1 MKKPGKTK
9 AFFICV
15 LIASFLW
22 LIHALNTVYTETFK
36 IDVSFTNVP
45 LNRQSLDP
53 LPERLSIDI
62 KASGLKLALLRLN
75 KPFKPLEID
84 FNALKPLNHSQAY
97 VLSASKLKLTDLF
110 KLETQIKHISPDTIY
125 FKEKTGFQKTV
136 PIRVPIFASCM
147 PGFACEKPVLQ
158 PAFVTIWGDS
168 LAIKNTDTIYTDDW
182 QVNKLQETQRI
193 TLKLLKPNENIY
205 TGVAEVSV
213 ELPVSRLVEY
223 HLSLPLQCIHHFANH
238 RLMIYPP
245 SVDIRFTAL
254 QNRFDL
260 SDTALFKALIDEN
273 SPKKKNGKYPVFLGS
288 IPGDITIMDIQ
299 PKEVEAYIIKK

>member
-97 VLSASKLKLTDLF
+97 VLSA
-110 KLETQIKHISPDTIY
+110 
-125 FKEKTGFQKTV
+125 
-136 PIRVPIFASCM
+136 
-147 PGFACEKPVLQ
+147 
-158 PAFVTIWGDS
+158 
-168 LAIKNTDTIYTDDW
+168 
-182 QVNKLQETQRI
+182 
-193 TLKLLKPNENIY
+193 
-205 TGVAEVSV
+205 
-213 ELPVSRLVEY
+213 
-223 HLSLPLQCIHHFANH
+223 
-238 RLMIYPP
+238 
-245 SVDIRFTAL
+245 
-254 QNRFDL
+254 
-260 SDTALFKALIDEN
+260 
-273 SPKKKNGKYPVFLGS
+273 
-288 IPGDITIMDIQ
+288 
-299 PKEVEAYIIKK
+299 